1 MSEIHLSVQQR
12 RLLDEAL
19 SLLIDARSRVL
30 EITVHV
36 CRRQGAVAP
45 DVYAFELPEIIELQ
59 RRIDGKRE
67 LLDAMEFGL

>member
-19 SLLIDARSRVL
+19 SLLIDARSRAL
-30 EITVHV
+30 EIAVQV
-36 CRRQGAVAP
+36 SRRQGATAP